1 MGCFESKN
9 VQQPQPVYAQ
19 YGQQVQYTQPMY
31 VDQSMYAQQPVSMCG
46 QQPMYGG
53 QVMYDQQ
60 PPYWQGQQ
68 PMYAQPQHGYPHGY
82 GESPTLLQQQEQNR
96 AGMSTGAKVARFCSC
111 CWRRVGLS

>member
-68 PMYAQPQHGYPHGY
+68 PMYAQPQYGYPHGY

-96 AGMSTGAKVARFCSC
+96 AGMSTGAKVAMAAAGGLA
-111 CWRRVGLS
+111 VGAG